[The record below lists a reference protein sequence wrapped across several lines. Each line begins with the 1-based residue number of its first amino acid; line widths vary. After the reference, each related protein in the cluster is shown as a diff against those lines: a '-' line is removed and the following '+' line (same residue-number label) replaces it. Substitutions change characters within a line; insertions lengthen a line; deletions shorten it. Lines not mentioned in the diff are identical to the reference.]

1 MIAAN
6 KAVDEGLIAAELNE
20 QEILI
25 QSIMESFV
33 PRLISEDLPLLQSL
47 LNDVFPGVRY
57 EPVEIAELKEEIKQ
71 LSFGKVQEK
80 TFKTSGNWGQDF
92 GHRLILQLLN

>member
-33 PRLISEDLPLLQSL
+33 PRLICEDLPLLQSL

-71 LSFGKVQEK
+71 VCYKAVGLPEFLLEC
-80 TFKTSGNWGQDF
+80 
-92 GHRLILQLLN
+92 LLNNKII